1 MRASGAIWRYQ
12 ASGRMLN
19 QRFGVLSQY
28 KNEKGCCTKFVA
40 SRNSLFLCLRE
51 THTMEGTQKEHPVS
65 AVKVTAH
72 PLLLPP
78 RLCLLV
84 AVERMFL
91 LPSLYHRGLGRQG
104 KGSRTARED
113 MLCVHKKSLAMG
125 ASYPTAQSTGTI
137 RPARLISLKYTE
149 GGRYCQ
155 GVRERSVI
163 IGI

>member
-1 MRASGAIWRYQ
+1 MVRASGEIWRCQ
-12 ASGRMLN
+12 ASGRMLD

-91 LPSLYHRGLGRQG
+91 LPSLYHRGAW
-104 KGSRTARED
+104 KATED
-113 MLCVHKKSLAMG
+113 NFISVSL
-125 ASYPTAQSTGTI
+125 T
-137 RPARLISLKYTE
+137 
-149 GGRYCQ
+149 YCIFW
-155 GVRERSVI
+155 R
-163 IGI
+163 IGIIIEV